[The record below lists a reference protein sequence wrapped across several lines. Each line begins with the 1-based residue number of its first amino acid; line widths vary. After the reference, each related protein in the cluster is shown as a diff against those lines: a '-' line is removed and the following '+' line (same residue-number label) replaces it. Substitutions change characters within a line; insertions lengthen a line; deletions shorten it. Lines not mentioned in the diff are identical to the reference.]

1 MHLQFAAAQLVALLL
16 ATSRIFAWSM
26 IAPPLATG
34 GVPKA
39 IRVPVSAAIALAVLP
54 TAQQHVPGL
63 QTASVLSALVL
74 QVAIGMVL
82 GFLTRM
88 LFTAVES
95 AGSLLDVFGGFSLA
109 MAYDPL
115 TTTTTSIFG
124 RFYGLMCTTLLM
136 VTDAHLYVFQG
147 FLNSFTAIP
156 LDAGMSLHRLAAALT
171 SGVTELFVSALQI
184 AGPLVIVYFIADLA
198 LGVLSRI
205 APQLNAFSLSFPIK
219 IGLTFLLVGLT
230 FVTMPDLVANLA
242 QRAASI
248 TGLVAP

>member
-34 GVPKA
+34 GIPKA

-63 QTASVLSALVL
+63 ETAAVLSALVL
-74 QVAIGMVL
+74 QVAIGMGL

-115 TTTTTSIFG
+115 TTTTSSIFG
-124 RFYGLMCTTLLM
+124 RFYGLLCTTLLM

-156 LDAGMSLHRLAAALT
+156 LDAGMSLHRLGAALT
-171 SGVTELFVSALQI
+171 SGVSELFISALQI

-230 FVTMPDLVANLA
+230 FVTMPNLVANLA